1 MNEELRQGTRLPGR
15 RRQNGARTSSGLR
28 WYAVATTALLAWV
41 VVCAPPQL
49 RAQSQTTASRIGD
62 LQVGGGF
69 VFARSG
75 YNFTPIHLVG
85 FGAYAT
91 FDPRNH
97 WGGEIDFRNVK
108 GTKDSTI
115 YERTYQIGPRVFLHH
130 GRLAPYGKFL
140 IGRGVYNFTNSVA
153 NVAYNMYTYG
163 GGVDVRAT
171 RSINVR
177 GDYEYQNWVG
187 FPLGTLHS
195 SVFTLGV
202 AYHWHE

>member
-1 MNEELRQGTRLPGR
+1 MAAAG
-15 RRQNGARTSSGLR
+15 
-28 WYAVATTALLAWV
+28 LLAWV
-41 VVCAPPQL
+41 VCAPTQA
-49 RAQSQTTASRIGD
+49 RAQSRTTASRIGD

-97 WGGEIDFRNVK
+97 WGGEIDFAHVK
-108 GTKDSTI
+108 GTQDSTI

-140 IGRGVYNFTNSVA
+140 IGRGVYNFTRSVA

-163 GGVDVRAT
+163 GGVDVR
-171 RSINVR
+171 
-177 GDYEYQNWVG
+177 GDAVDQCSRRTMNIE
-187 FPLGTLHS
+187 LGGIS
-195 SVFTLGV
+195 AGDAASEVFTLGGR
-202 AYHWHE
+202 YHWHE

>member
-1 MNEELRQGTRLPGR
+1 MNEELPQGTTLPDHR
-15 RRQNGARTSSGLR
+15 RKIGARTSSGLR
-28 WYAVATTALLAWV
+28 WYLVAAGVLLTMAA
-41 VVCAPPQL
+41 VCAPTQA
-49 RAQSQTTASRIGD
+49 RAQSGTTASRIGD

-91 FDPRNH
+91 FDPRSH

-108 GTKDSTI
+108 GTQYSTI
-115 YERTYQIGPRVFLHH
+115 YERTYQIGPGVFLHR

-140 IGRGVYNFTNSVA
+140 IGRGVYNFTNSIA

-163 GGVDVRAT
+163 GGVDVQAT

-187 FPLGTLHS
+187 FPLGTLHP